1 MNNKIKEIENKIN
14 SLYEPFDKEYEEK
27 VIEAFS
33 EIGCMSF
40 VMKYDALQDFIKR
53 LETGEAYENVW
64 VRGG

>member
-1 MNNKIKEIENKIN
+1 MDKCRDIQKKIDC
-14 SLYEPFDKEYEEK
+14 LYEPFDKEYEEK

-40 VMKYDALQDFIKR
+40 VMEYDALQDLLKR
-53 LETGEAYENVW
+53 LETGEAYENDW